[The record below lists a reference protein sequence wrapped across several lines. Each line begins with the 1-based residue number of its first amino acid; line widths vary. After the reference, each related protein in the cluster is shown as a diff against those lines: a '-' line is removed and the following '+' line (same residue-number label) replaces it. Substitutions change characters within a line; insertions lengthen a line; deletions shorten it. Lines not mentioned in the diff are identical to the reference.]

1 MVVRWVH
8 RSSFTIRPPAGGKQ
22 LRLVVPRDVGP
33 GPAPGGAWLI
43 DSDWFGTVVVE
54 AEGTNEGLADL
65 QARCGGAFPPRAV
78 GASFS
83 PERAARAEAQRSVFR
98 ILREKRCV
106 ILLTPAT
113 LRRAASRAESMCQRA
128 DAGLQPARRDLDS
141 NRDREGEASAALGSS
156 MMVHRG
162 ALKPQKTSVE
172 AFPRALRLC
181 GAVACCVLC

>member
-33 GPAPGGAWLI
+33 GPAPGGAWLV
-43 DSDWFGTVVVE
+43 DSGWFGTVVVE

-106 ILLTPAT
+106 SPLTPAHD
-113 LRRAASRAESMCQRA
+113 RAASRGRGARESMDERA
-128 DAGLQPARRDLDS
+128 DAEYSRP
-141 NRDREGEASAALGSS
+141 GEIWIRT
-156 MMVHRG
+156 VTE
-162 ALKPQKTSVE
+162 KE
-172 AFPRALRLC
+172 RL
-181 GAVACCVLC
+181 LPP